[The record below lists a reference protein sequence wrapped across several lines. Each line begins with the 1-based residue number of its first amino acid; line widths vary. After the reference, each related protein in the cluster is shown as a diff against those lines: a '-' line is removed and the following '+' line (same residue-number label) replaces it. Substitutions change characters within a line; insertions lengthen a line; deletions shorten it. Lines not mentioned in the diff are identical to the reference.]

1 MKNKT
6 LDNLVRLGSISGYE
20 YKTIKDV
27 NNRNE
32 IGYSEQIVLF
42 FNNGEKLVLNST
54 GSENT
59 ELLIGN

>member
-1 MKNKT
+1 MKNST

-20 YKTIKDV
+20 YETI

-32 IGYSEQIVLF
+32 TGYSEQIVLF
-42 FNNGEKLVLNST
+42 FSNGEKLVLNSA

-59 ELLIGN
+59 ELLIGD